1 MKRLAASW
9 MLAWLFF
16 PGIAPVVAGEITGR
30 VIEGA
35 SDRAVGGVEVLLLR
49 RGTQEEAGSTVSDA
63 EGRFRF
69 ADAAPGPYLVIANYL
84 DVPYVRTDISLS
96 DESSRATAD
105 LQVFLTTTS
114 DEDVIIRADHL
125 ILQTPPEGLRVTEVI
140 IFENTGERTYLGAV
154 SPASPSGYGMFIPLP
169 EGYTDLSAPSWLE
182 SRFFNPTESG
192 FHMTMPIA
200 PGSVQVTISYGLPEG
215 LLGTVLDRD
224 YPFAVKAVNV
234 AVPRSAGLRV
244 RSADLLEGQRVSI
257 EGSSFVVSAGGPI
270 AKGAKLR
277 ARALS
282 GVMARGVSGGQI
294 TWGLCGLFTTALGFL
309 WVLRRGRR
317 FD

>member
-1 MKRLAASW
+1 MKRLAAAL
-9 MLAWLFF
+9 MLAWLFP
-16 PGIAPVVAGEITGR
+16 PGIAPALAGEIAGR
-30 VIEGA
+30 VTDGA
-35 SDRAVGGVEVLLLR
+35 NGRAVGGLEVLLLW

-69 ADAAPGPYLVIANYL
+69 ANAAPGPYLVIANYL
-84 DVPYVRTDISLS
+84 DVPYMRTDITLS
-96 DESSRATAD
+96 DESPRATAD
-105 LQVFLTTTS
+105 IQVYLTTTS

-125 ILQTPPEGLRVTEVI
+125 ILQSPTEGLRVTEVI
-140 IFENTGERTYLGAV
+140 IFENTGDRTYLGAV

-192 FHMTMPIA
+192 FHLSLPIV
-200 PGSVQVTISYGLPEG
+200 PGSLQVTISYGLPGG
-215 LLGTVLDRD
+215 LLGTALDRSF
-224 YPFAVKAVNV
+224 PFEIKAVNV
-234 AVPRSAGLRV
+234 AVPRNAGLRIQ
-244 RSADLLEGQRVSI
+244 SADLLKGKPVSI

-270 AKGAKLR
+270 AKGARLR
-277 ARALS
+277 ARAFS
-282 GVMARGVSGGQI
+282 GVIARGVSGRQI

-309 WVLRRGRR
+309 WVVRRGRQ

>member
-1 MKRLAASW
+1 MKRLAAAW
-9 MLAWLFF
+9 MLAWLLS
-16 PGIAPVVAGEITGR
+16 PGIAPALAGEITGR

-35 SDRAVGGVEVLLLR
+35 SARAVEGVEVLLLW

-69 ADAAPGPYLVIANYL
+69 ADVASGPYLVIANYL
-84 DVPYVRTDISLS
+84 DVPYVRTDITLS
-96 DESSRATAD
+96 DESPRVTAD

-125 ILQTPPEGLRVTEVI
+125 ILQNPPEGLRVTEVI

-192 FHMTMPIA
+192 FHMTLPIA

-215 LLGTVLDRD
+215 LLGTDLDRNF
-224 YPFAVKAVNV
+224 PFEVKAVNV

-244 RSADLLEGQRVSI
+244 QSADLLEGKPVNI

-270 AKGAKLR
+270 AKGGRLR
-277 ARALS
+277 ARAVS
-282 GVMARGVSGGQI
+282 GVLARGVSGGQI
-294 TWGLCGLFTTALGFL
+294 TWGLCGLLTTALGLL
-309 WVLRRGRR
+309 WVVRRGRQ